1 MYYKDFVIEIK
12 MDEKQLRRLRRID
25 LMELL
30 LSQAQEIESLQER
43 VIELEEKLKNRE
55 ILMVEAGSIAEAALK
70 LNKVFESAQAAAD
83 QYLENVGRLADK
95 ADLDN

>member
-1 MYYKDFVIEIK
+1 MKI
-12 MDEKQLRRLRRID
+12 DEKQLRRLRRMD

-43 VIELEEKLKNRE
+43 VVELEDKLKRRE
-55 ILMVEAGSIAEAALK
+55 IIVAEAALK

>member
-1 MYYKDFVIEIK
+1 
-12 MDEKQLRRLRRID
+12 MDEKQLRRLRRMD

-43 VIELEEKLKNRE
+43 VVELEDKLKRRE
-55 ILMVEAGSIAEAALK
+55 IIVAEAGSIAEAALK

-83 QYLENVGRLADK
+83 QYLENVARLADK

>member
-1 MYYKDFVIEIK
+1 
-12 MDEKQLRRLRRID
+12 MDEKQLRRLRRMD

-55 ILMVEAGSIAEAALK
+55 ILMAEAGSIAEAALK

>member
-1 MYYKDFVIEIK
+1 MYYKDFVIEVK

-55 ILMVEAGSIAEAALK
+55 ILMAEAGSIAEAALK

>member
-55 ILMVEAGSIAEAALK
+55 ILMAEAGSIAEAALK

>member
-30 LSQAQEIESLQER
+30 FSQAQEIESLQER

-55 ILMVEAGSIAEAALK
+55 ILMAEAGSIAEAALK

>member
-43 VIELEEKLKNRE
+43 VVELEDKLKRRE
-55 ILMVEAGSIAEAALK
+55 IIVAEAGSIAEAALK

-83 QYLENVGRLADK
+83 QYLENVSRLADK

>member
-1 MYYKDFVIEIK
+1 
-12 MDEKQLRRLRRID
+12 MDEKQLRRLCRMD

-43 VIELEEKLKNRE
+43 VVELEDKLKRRE
-55 ILMVEAGSIAEAALK
+55 IIVAEAGSIAEAALK

>member
-30 LSQAQEIESLQER
+30 FSQAQEIESLQER

-55 ILMVEAGSIAEAALK
+55 ILMAEAGSIAEAALK

-83 QYLENVGRLADK
+83 QYLENVARLADK

>member
-1 MYYKDFVIEIK
+1 

>member
-1 MYYKDFVIEIK
+1 
-12 MDEKQLRRLRRID
+12 MDEKQLRRLRRMD

-43 VIELEEKLKNRE
+43 VVELEDKLKRRE
-55 ILMVEAGSIAEAALK
+55 IIVAEAGSIAEAALK

>member
-1 MYYKDFVIEIK
+1 
-12 MDEKQLRRLRRID
+12 MDEKQLRRLRRMD

-43 VIELEEKLKNRE
+43 VVELEDKLKRRE
-55 ILMVEAGSIAEAALK
+55 IIVAEAGSIAEAALK

-83 QYLENVGRLADK
+83 QYLENVGHLADK

>member
-1 MYYKDFVIEIK
+1 MKI
-12 MDEKQLRRLRRID
+12 DEKQLRRLRRID

-43 VIELEEKLKNRE
+43 VVELEDKLKRRE
-55 ILMVEAGSIAEAALK
+55 IIVAEAGSIAEAALK

>member
-1 MYYKDFVIEIK
+1 MKI
-12 MDEKQLRRLRRID
+12 DEKQLRRLRRMD

-43 VIELEEKLKNRE
+43 VVELEDKLKRRE
-55 ILMVEAGSIAEAALK
+55 IIVAEAGSIAEAALK

>member
-1 MYYKDFVIEIK
+1 MK
-12 MDEKQLRRLRRID
+12 MDEKQLRRLRRMD

-43 VIELEEKLKNRE
+43 VVELEDKLKRRE
-55 ILMVEAGSIAEAALK
+55 IIVAEAGSIAEAALK

>member
-1 MYYKDFVIEIK
+1 MK
-12 MDEKQLRRLRRID
+12 R
-25 LMELL
+25 
-30 LSQAQEIESLQER
+30 
-43 VIELEEKLKNRE
+43 RE
-55 ILMVEAGSIAEAALK
+55 IIVAEAGSIAEAALK

>member
-1 MYYKDFVIEIK
+1 

-43 VIELEEKLKNRE
+43 VVELEDKLKRRE
-55 ILMVEAGSIAEAALK
+55 IIVAEAGSIAEAALK

-83 QYLENVGRLADK
+83 QYLENVSRLADK

>member
-1 MYYKDFVIEIK
+1 MKI
-12 MDEKQLRRLRRID
+12 DEKQLRRLRRMD

-43 VIELEEKLKNRE
+43 VVELEDKLKRRE
-55 ILMVEAGSIAEAALK
+55 IIVAEAGSIAEAALK

-83 QYLENVGRLADK
+83 QYLENVARLADK

>member
-1 MYYKDFVIEIK
+1 
-12 MDEKQLRRLRRID
+12 MDEKQLRRLRRMD

-43 VIELEEKLKNRE
+43 VVELEDKLKRRE
-55 ILMVEAGSIAEAALK
+55 IIVAEAGSIAEAALK
-70 LNKVFESAQAAAD
+70 LNKVFESAQSAAD

>member
-1 MYYKDFVIEIK
+1 

-55 ILMVEAGSIAEAALK
+55 ILMAEAGSIAEAALK

>member
-1 MYYKDFVIEIK
+1 

-30 LSQAQEIESLQER
+30 FSQAQEIESLQER

-55 ILMVEAGSIAEAALK
+55 ILMAEAGSIAEAALK

>member
-1 MYYKDFVIEIK
+1 MKI
-12 MDEKQLRRLRRID
+12 DEKQLRRLRRMD

-55 ILMVEAGSIAEAALK
+55 ILMAEAGSIAEAALK